1 MRWSEAAIFHGQT
14 PFSRPGGWSPWP
26 PGFQAQPP
34 VHGAG
39 QWPWLQERRSRK
51 GISWASLSD
60 LLLDPHRAHELTRQE
75 ATDRGCEVSALRV
88 KLQKI

>member
-1 MRWSEAAIFHGQT
+1 MRWSEAAIFHGQI
-14 PFSRPGGWSPWP
+14 PFSRPGVWSPWP

-51 GISWASLSD
+51 GISWALLSG
-60 LLLDPHRAHELTRQE
+60 LLLDLHRAHELTRQE
-75 ATDRGCEVSALRV
+75 TVDRGCEVSAF
-88 KLQKI
+88 